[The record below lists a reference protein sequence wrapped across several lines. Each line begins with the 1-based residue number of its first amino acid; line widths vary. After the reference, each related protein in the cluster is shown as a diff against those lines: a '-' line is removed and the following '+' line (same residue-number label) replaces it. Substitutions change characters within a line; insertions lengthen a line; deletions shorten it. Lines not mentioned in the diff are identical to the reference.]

1 MKDKTIIIVAAI
13 VVVIITMISVGWLF
27 SLSPV
32 VQTTEQ
38 PTALIIH
45 GPDAIEVGEKVN
57 YALTLDGRVCINN
70 LEDQVVGWSI
80 SRNGQLINI
89 EQTTVTI
96 MSYSVGEITLR
107 AEFSGI
113 ATEKVVQVYPKANIV
128 MDMETWIHPG
138 QWYAT
143 GIDSSGTAEPSLKLF
158 KVLETGRRVDVSLG
172 SWEQYD
178 SEEIVIRE
186 NGNYLL
192 VAESVALS
200 DGRTVSVE
208 KALTVTPYIQ
218 RGYHQFDWDNENL
231 IQLRPSDRMAIRNFL
246 EENMEI
252 SVDLLPDGRLR
263 EVNRISANYVFYK
276 DSSRGDTILYQTEL
290 VAQGYT
296 VREVWQT
303 SVKGI
308 DGRYSYVEW
317 DDFIVSVN
325 MGSPGASMTSSYR
338 DSGSGSS
345 GGGSTGSG
353 GPSPPPPVGP
363 PIGPSPSP

>member
-96 MSYSVGEITLR
+96 MSYSVGEVVLR
-107 AEFSGI
+107 ADFSGLT
-113 ATEKVVQVYPKANIV
+113 TEKVIQVYKKPDIDFSMK
-128 MDMETWIHPG
+128 TWIHPG
-138 QWYAT
+138 EWYTT
-143 GIDSSGTAEPSLKLF
+143 GISFSGVSDVSLDLY
-158 KVLETGRRVDVSLG
+158 KVLETGRRVDVSPKI
-172 SWEQYD
+172 WEKYGT
-178 SEEIVIRE
+178 EEVVIYE
-186 NGNYLL
+186 DGNYILI
-192 VAESVALS
+192 AKSSALS
-200 DGRTVSVE
+200 DGRRIIAE
-208 KALTVTPYIQ
+208 KSLTVTPYVQ
-218 RGYHQFDWDNENL
+218 RGYHQFNWDNENL
-231 IQLRPSDRMAIRNFL
+231 VQLKPSDKMAIRFFL
-246 EENMEI
+246 EQELGVD
-252 SVDLLPDGRLR
+252 VDLLLEGRLR
-263 EVNRISANYVFYK
+263 EVNRISTDYIFYK
-276 DSSRGDTILYQTEL
+276 DSSRGDTILYQTE
-290 VAQGYT
+290 VAAQGYT

-308 DGRYSYVEW
+308 DGRYVYLNW
-317 DDFIVSVN
+317 DDFVVSAN
-325 MGSPGASMTSSYR
+325 MGNPGTSMVSSYR

-345 GGGSTGSG
+345 GGGSSG
-353 GPSPPPPVGP
+353 GGGSSPSPSIG
-363 PIGPSPSP
+363 GPSPSPSV

>member
-96 MSYSVGEITLR
+96 MSYSVGEVVLR
-107 AEFSGI
+107 ADFSGLT
-113 ATEKVVQVYPKANIV
+113 TEKVIQVYKKPDIDFSMK
-128 MDMETWIHPG
+128 TWIHPG
-138 QWYAT
+138 EWYTT
-143 GIDSSGTAEPSLKLF
+143 GISFSGVSDVSLDLY
-158 KVLETGRRVDVSLG
+158 KVLETGRRVHVSPKI
-172 SWEQYD
+172 WEKYGT
-178 SEEIVIRE
+178 EEVVIYE
-186 NGNYLL
+186 NGNYVLI
-192 VAESVALS
+192 AKSSTLS
-200 DGRTVSVE
+200 DGRQIIAE
-208 KALTVTPYIQ
+208 KSLTVTPYVQ
-218 RGYHQFDWDNENL
+218 RGYHAFSWDMENL
-231 IQLRPSDRMAIRNFL
+231 VQLTPADELAIRFFL
-246 EENMEI
+246 EQELGVG
-252 SVDLLPDGRLR
+252 VDLLPQGRLR
-263 EVNRISANYVFYK
+263 DVNRISADYVFYK
-276 DSSRGDTILYQTEL
+276 DSSRRDVIVYQTGVE
-290 VAQGYT
+290 AQGYT

-308 DGRYSYVEW
+308 DGRYDYINW

-325 MGSPGASMTSSYR
+325 MGNPGTSFSAYR
-338 DSGSGSS
+338 DSGGSSSGGGSS
-345 GGGSTGSG
+345 GGGGSS
-353 GPSPPPPVGP
+353 PSPSIG
-363 PIGPSPSP
+363 GPSPSPSV